1 MQELATKLI
10 QTFPDLPHLLAF
22 AQRLLP
28 WLLHDLNAS
37 SGEAAFGDSRAKA
50 LLRAADLLDDPTRHS
65 FMRLMEGET
74 AVRLALH
81 NLLSE
86 TGLADNE
93 EIKALAATTAA
104 SAAGVA
110 PTAMADNLPISQ
122 SPWLALAIAA
132 YAWKSEYPVEQLDP
146 ASPPDPYSPAGQVL
160 KRAAY
165 FLRQQVQRSATER
178 DKFGRQLAH
187 NPAAGAAPA
196 LQAMPAAS
204 QTIAPVP
211 PHFRPPIPVRYPEV
225 ARETVRIETNEQ
237 RDGAAPAQRS
247 APLTIT
253 ESDLAPAQPQPT
265 RMPSLKI
272 SADQIPAESV
282 RRQPPTPRQ
291 PARPARRTSSRG
303 RSKKEPLKTTKLRV
317 VVQEYPDG
325 PGLYGLQVHVNAQS
339 LRSSVSGITNR
350 DGRFLCELP
359 VYAHSGLTYDVDIIW
374 PQQFGGHNE
383 RKSITLHADRTEFTI
398 PFYQRLT

>member
-28 WLLHDLNAS
+28 WLLHDLNEDS
-37 SGEAAFGDSRAKA
+37 SGFGDSRAKA

-65 FMRLMEGET
+65 FIRLMEGET
-74 AVRLALH
+74 AVRIALH

-93 EIKALAATTAA
+93 EIKALAATTANA
-104 SAAGVA
+104 
-110 PTAMADNLPISQ
+110 NLPTSQ
-122 SPWLALAIAA
+122 PPNLPPEPPWLAIAIAT
-132 YAWKSEYPVEQLDP
+132 YAWKNKYPVQQLDP
-146 ASPPDPYSPAGQVL
+146 AAPPDPYSPAGQVL

-178 DKFGRQLAH
+178 DKLGRQLAH
-187 NPAAGAAPA
+187 APATAAAPS
-196 LQAMPAAS
+196 LQAMPAPS

-225 ARETVRIETNEQ
+225 ARETVRIETEEQ
-237 RDGAAPAQRS
+237 HDATPPPPRN

-253 ESDLAPAQPQPT
+253 ESDLAPSQPQPT
-265 RMPSLKI
+265 RMPTLRI
-272 SADQIPAESV
+272 TADQIPAEPV
-282 RRQPPTPRQ
+282 RQL
-291 PARPARRTSSRG
+291 RPAPRPPAPPPHQTSSHSR
-303 RSKKEPLKTTKLRV
+303 KKEPLKTTKLRV
-317 VVQEYPDG
+317 IVQEYPDG

-398 PFYQRLT
+398 PFYQRLVGNQ

>member
-10 QTFPDLPHLLAF
+10 QTFPDLPHLLTF

-28 WLLHDLNAS
+28 WLLNDMGES
-37 SGEAAFGDSRAKA
+37 GGEAAFGDSRAKA

-81 NLLSE
+81 DLLHES
-86 TGLADNE
+86 GLADNE
-93 EIKALAATTAA
+93 EIKALAATTANA
-104 SAAGVA
+104 NLQA
-110 PTAMADNLPISQ
+110 PTAETT
-122 SPWLALAIAA
+122 WLAIAIA
-132 YAWKSEYPVEQLDP
+132 AHAWKSEYPVQRLDP

-178 DKFGRQLAH
+178 DKLGRQLAH
-187 NPAAGAAPA
+187 NPAAGAAPS
-196 LQAMPAAS
+196 LQTMPVAS
-204 QTIAPVP
+204 QPIAPVP

-225 ARETVRIETNEQ
+225 ARDTVRVEANEQ
-237 RDGAAPAQRS
+237 RDGAAPTQRN

-265 RMPSLKI
+265 RMPTLRI
-272 SADQIPAESV
+272 SADQIPAEPA
-282 RRQPPTPRQ
+282 RQQPPAPRQ
-291 PARPARRTSSRG
+291 PTQPARRTSSRG

-339 LRSSVSGITNR
+339 LRSSVSGVTNR

-359 VYAHSGLTYDVDIIW
+359 VYAHSGLTYDIDIIW

-398 PFYQRLT
+398 PFYQRLS

>member
-10 QTFPDLPHLLAF
+10 QTFPDLPHLLVF

-28 WLLHDLNAS
+28 WLLNGLSN
-37 SGEAAFGDSRAKA
+37 EAAAFNDSRAKA

-65 FMRLMEGET
+65 FMRLMEEET

-81 NLLSE
+81 DLLSE
-86 TGLADNE
+86 TGLGDNE
-93 EIKALAATTAA
+93 EIKALTATTA
-104 SAAGVA
+104 SA
-110 PTAMADNLPISQ
+110 NLQSPISE
-122 SPWLALAIAA
+122 SPPPWLALAIAA

-178 DKFGRQLAH
+178 DKLGRQLAH

-196 LQAMPAAS
+196 LQTMPAAN

-211 PHFRPPIPVRYPEV
+211 PHFRPPIPIRYPEV
-225 ARETVRIETNEQ
+225 ARETVRVETNEQ
-237 RDGAAPAQRS
+237 RDGAAPAQRN

-265 RMPSLKI
+265 RMPTLKI
-272 SADQIPAESV
+272 SADQIPAEPV
-282 RRQPPTPRQ
+282 RQQPPAPRQ
-291 PARPARRTSSRG
+291 PVQPARRTSSRG

-398 PFYQRLT
+398 PFYQRLS